1 MRTEDENIT
10 FHTKLM
16 NLVLVG
22 KRKMGDVL

>member
-1 MRTEDENIT
+1 MRTEDENVI

-16 NLVLVG
+16 SLVLVG